1 MPTRTQERLGGAFI
15 AAGGLVVS
23 ALVWQTVSRGEPV
36 VKLGFAAPGFV
47 VLGLALLLIPGYRTE
62 RLARGE
68 DIRELQGLALL
79 TPRWKVVLG
88 CAVAAVLVF
97 YGLVALR

>member
-1 MPTRTQERLGGAFI
+1 MPTRTQERIGGAFI
-15 AAGGLVVS
+15 AAAGAFVS
-23 ALVWQTVSRGEPV
+23 VLVWQSATRGEAV
-36 VKLGFAAPGFV
+36 VKMGFAAPGFV
-47 VLGLALLLIPGYRTE
+47 VIGLALLLIPGYRSE

-68 DIRELQGLALL
+68 DVSQLEGLALL

-97 YGLVALR
+97 YGLVALG